1 MDQATLFYN
10 LIVLCKT
17 HIDNTPTPE
26 AEVIVF
32 INTQLSK
39 MEGVDTVQTL
49 SAHSYMSI
57 PNALGYRK
65 TIRFSFAVTFV
76 NTKVM
81 IREIVFYHDPET
93 NVLTLIEQI
102 YMLVVEILVS
112 QNISTTAIE
121 SRMKNVF
128 GLDVTMRPATY
139 IVDYPWGTGAVTVPK
154 AISEISN
161 AINR

>member
-10 LIVLCKT
+10 LIVLCKI

-26 AEVIVF
+26 AEVIEF

-49 SAHSYMSI
+49 SAQSYISHI
-57 PNALGYRK
+57 NTLGYRSVIK
-65 TIRFSFAVTFV
+65 FSVAVTFV
-76 NTKVM
+76 DKKVM

-93 NVLTLIEQI
+93 KVLTLIEQM
-102 YMLVVEILVS
+102 YAFVVEILAS
-112 QNISTTAIE
+112 QQISTSAIE

-139 IVDYPWGTGAVTVPK
+139 IVDYPWGIGAVTVPK